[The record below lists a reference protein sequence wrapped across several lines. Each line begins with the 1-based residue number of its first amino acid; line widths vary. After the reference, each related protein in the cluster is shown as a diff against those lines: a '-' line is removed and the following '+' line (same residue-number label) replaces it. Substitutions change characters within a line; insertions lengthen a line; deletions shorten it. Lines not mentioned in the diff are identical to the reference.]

1 MNKTEKGFEGKIKE
15 GLRSEYKMNDIQ
27 KEKLWEKIESTLEFV
42 PLKKKRPWKG
52 VVSAVAA
59 CAIFGFGLTTDP
71 GLALMD
77 NVKQMFVPEKD
88 VTLTIEGME
97 EDGKV
102 ALQESKTSDY
112 VIYIDEERYKMV
124 KEDGES
130 IITTKE
136 PLPAKYPEVFM
147 KITHKN
153 TSVDDTVSA
162 LEKETET
169 TFEQTDTPLQQA
181 FKTKIL
187 EGQEWDSL
195 IHRYYVISDH
205 QGGSYVIHQQYF
217 LEAAEGH
224 GVRLNAMLE
233 EFKIVE

>member
-1 MNKTEKGFEGKIKE
+1 MIMNKTEEGFEGKIKE

-27 KEKLWEKIESTLEFV
+27 KEKLWKKIESTLEFV

-136 PLPAKYPEVFM
+136 PLPAKYPELFM

-162 LEKETET
+162 
-169 TFEQTDTPLQQA
+169 
-181 FKTKIL
+181 
-187 EGQEWDSL
+187 
-195 IHRYYVISDH
+195 
-205 QGGSYVIHQQYF
+205 
-217 LEAAEGH
+217 
-224 GVRLNAMLE
+224 
-233 EFKIVE
+233 